1 MKIKARYVDG
11 NEDIINLEGLL
22 NIEFVLDNG
31 QTFKI
36 EGNEDCGKLGVYC
49 FSRIIIHPKA
59 GNMVLLEERG
69 I

>member
-1 MKIKARYVDG
+1 MKIKAKYVDDS
-11 NEDIINLEGLL
+11 ERVINLKGLL
-22 NIEFVLDNG
+22 TIEFVLANG

-36 EGNEDCGKLGVYC
+36 DGNEDCGKLGVYC

-59 GNMVLLEERG
+59 GNMILLEERG